1 MNARLC
7 GVGQSNVRAASQY
20 GRDRGTALGFCLG
33 GLVPVHNGHPGRAPQ
48 WIAAIT
54 TKLAHGLNV
63 ADDSYSEVS
72 AAPRRKES
80 SSQLSS
86 AC

>member
-1 MNARLC
+1 M
-7 GVGQSNVRAASQY
+7 Y
-20 GRDRGTALGFCLG
+20 GRLPKTAGTHGTALEFCLE
-33 GLVPVHNGHPGRAPQ
+33 GLVPVYNGHPGRALQ
-48 WIAAIT
+48 WIAAKT

-63 ADDSYSEVS
+63 ADGSYSEVL